1 MSTKGGWFEL
11 VILLTH
17 WEATN

>member
-1 MSTKGGWFEL
+1 MSTEGGWFEL

-17 WEATN
+17 WEGTN